1 MPSCVPRAR
10 RPIRRLCGSAAL
22 LFALAI
28 GVCAQAKTR
37 LVVYSTL
44 EPDHIGAYKQAF
56 EADNPDIEITLIRD
70 STGVVT
76 ARLIAERDRPQADA
90 IWGLAVTSM
99 LLLDQHGVLLAYAP
113 TGLAE
118 IKPHFRDP
126 RDPPRWVGM
135 DAWVGALCFNRAEA
149 ARLGLPKPRRWSDL
163 ADPIYRGHLVM
174 PNPVSSG
181 TGYFH
186 VAAWL
191 QLNGEAAGWRLMD
204 RLHENM
210 AMYVHSGS
218 KPCRMAA
225 AGEFA
230 IGIAYDLAGA
240 VARQRGAPVDVVL
253 MEEGAGWDMDAA
265 AVLKGARNIDAAKR
279 LADWSASRKAN
290 ELYSRYLGLIAID
303 SIRSPIAE
311 YPEGVERTMIQ
322 NDLKWASEN
331 RERILA
337 EWQKRYDGKSE
348 RR

>member
-1 MPSCVPRAR
+1 MSRFALQPR
-10 RPIRRLCGSAAL
+10 RPARWLCGFVAL
-22 LFALAI
+22 LL
-28 GVCAQAKTR
+28 GVCGGVQAKTR

-56 EADNPDIEITLIRD
+56 EADNPDIEIALIRD
-70 STGVVT
+70 STGVLT
-76 ARLIAERDRPQADA
+76 ARLIAERNRPQGDA

-99 LLLDQHGVLLAYAP
+99 LLLDRQGVLLAYAP
-113 TGLAE
+113 NGLAS

-135 DAWVGALCFNRAEA
+135 DAWVGALCFNTIEA

-163 ADPIYRGHLVM
+163 ADPVYRGHLVM
-174 PNPVSSG
+174 PNPTSSG

-191 QLNGEAAGWRLMD
+191 QLFGEAEAWRLMD
-204 RLHENM
+204 RLHESM

-230 IGIAYDLAGA
+230 VGIAYDLAGA
-240 VARQRGAPVDVVL
+240 VARQRGAPIDVVL

-265 AVLKGARNIDAAKR
+265 AVLRGAKNLDAAKR

-303 SIRSPIAE
+303 GIKSPIAE
-311 YPEGVERTMIQ
+311 YPEGVERTMIG
-322 NDLKWASEN
+322 NDLKWASDY

-337 EWQKRYDGKSE
+337 EWRRRYDEKSE
-348 RR
+348 KR